1 MQYENEARV
10 FFTAKSENEGFAR
23 LFAAGFLT
31 QLDPT
36 ISEMT
41 DVKTAVSE
49 AVTNAII
56 HGYEEKG
63 GLVELFCGYIGR
75 KIYIEIADTGKGIEN
90 IERAR
95 EPLYTSKPEMERSGM
110 GFTIM
115 ETFMEKVRI
124 ESRIGVGTRIFM
136 ENTGKGVIPWSRPMN
151 GFVWR
156 RQEMPR
162 QRTICYR
169 KIPV

>member
-10 FFTAKSENEGFAR
+10 FFQAKSENEYFAR

-31 QLDPT
+31 QLDPS

-41 DVKTAVSE
+41 DIKTAVSE

-56 HGYEEKG
+56 HGYEKQEG
-63 GLVELFCGYIGR
+63 MVELFCGYVGN
-75 KIYIEIADTGKGIEN
+75 KVFIEVADTGKGIPD
-90 IERAR
+90 ITQAR

-115 ETFMEKVRI
+115 ETFMDHIRI
-124 ESRIGVGTRIFM
+124 ESRIDEGTHIYM
-136 ENTGKGVIPWSRPMN
+136 EKSLTK
-151 GFVWR
+151 
-156 RQEMPR
+156 E
-162 QRTICYR
+162 
-169 KIPV
+169 

>member
-63 GLVELFCGYIGR
+63 GLVELFCGYI
-75 KIYIEIADTGKGIEN
+75 EIADTGKGIEN

-136 ENTGKGVIPWSRPMN
+136 EKTLAK
-151 GFVWR
+151 
-156 RQEMPR
+156 E
-162 QRTICYR
+162 
-169 KIPV
+169 

>member
-1 MQYENEARV
+1 MQFDNEARV
-10 FFTAKSENEGFAR
+10 FFSAKSENESFAR

-36 ISEMT
+36 ISELT

-56 HGYEEKG
+56 HGYENDTG
-63 GLVELFCGYIGR
+63 MVELFCGYVG
-75 KIYIEIADTGKGIEN
+75 KHIYIEVADKGKGIEN
-90 IERAR
+90 VEQAR

-115 ETFMEKVRI
+115 ETFMENVRI
-124 ESRIGVGTRIFM
+124 ESRVGKGTRIFM
-136 ENTGKGVIPWSRPMN
+136 EKTLAK
-151 GFVWR
+151 
-156 RQEMPR
+156 E
-162 QRTICYR
+162 
-169 KIPV
+169 

>member
-49 AVTNAII
+49 ADGSFRYGLYN
-56 HGYEEKG
+56 HGNLY
-63 GLVELFCGYIGR
+63 
-75 KIYIEIADTGKGIEN
+75 GKG
-90 IERAR
+90 A
-95 EPLYTSKPEMERSGM
+95 Y
-110 GFTIM
+110 
-115 ETFMEKVRI
+115 
-124 ESRIGVGTRIFM
+124 
-136 ENTGKGVIPWSRPMN
+136 
-151 GFVWR
+151 
-156 RQEMPR
+156 
-162 QRTICYR
+162 
-169 KIPV
+169 

>member
-95 EPLYTSKPEMERSGM
+95 EPLLYLQAGD
-110 GFTIM
+110 G
-115 ETFMEKVRI
+115 TFRY
-124 ESRIGVGTRIFM
+124 GLYNYG
-136 ENTGKGVIPWSRPMN
+136 NLYGKGA
-151 GFVWR
+151 
-156 RQEMPR
+156 
-162 QRTICYR
+162 Y
-169 KIPV
+169 